1 METALLDRIQPDP
14 DQPRTAIDPDRLVEF
29 AAKLWVNGL
38 VQPIVVTHL
47 APSAGETS
55 QLEQLVDV
63 APDLLILAGERRFRA
78 FLENRKRAAAFFDLS
93 AKSSP
98 ALPEDL
104 ANAEKYNRWTEIPI
118 TLAESNLP
126 PWRRIALQLGENE
139 DREGLSL
146 FDTAT
151 AWASAFEASGLNQ
164 KAFAKE
170 VGLQRHYL
178 QAYLQCAQATNAHL
192 QHALR
197 SALIRDPLAV
207 SPFSRLSKQ
216 QQEALIRQATRTAQ
230 PISRSL
236 ASNALEAEE
245 AAKARAREA
254 DQVPPPPPPPPPSRP
269 EAPHP
274 FPAAAD
280 QPVLPVAAASWLI
293 DHLEGFAE
301 PLAHEVHDA
310 LSQAL
315 AQGSPFIL
323 LRETGF
329 DQAKPLASAGVSAH

>member
-29 AAKLWVNGL
+29 AAKLWANGL

-47 APSAGETS
+47 APSAGDTS

-93 AKSSP
+93 AKSST

-118 TLAESNLP
+118 SLAESNLP

-146 FDTAT
+146 FETAT

-178 QAYLQCAQATNAHL
+178 QAYLQCAQATNTHL

-236 ASNALEAEE
+236 ASHALEAEE

-254 DQVPPPPPPPPPSRP
+254 DQVTPPPPPSRA

-274 FPAAAD
+274 FQAAAD
-280 QPVLPVAAASWLI
+280 QPVLPLAAASWLI

-315 AQGSPFIL
+315 ARSSPFIL
-323 LRETGF
+323 LRETGY
-329 DQAKPLASAGVSAH
+329 DPEAKPLPSAGVSAH